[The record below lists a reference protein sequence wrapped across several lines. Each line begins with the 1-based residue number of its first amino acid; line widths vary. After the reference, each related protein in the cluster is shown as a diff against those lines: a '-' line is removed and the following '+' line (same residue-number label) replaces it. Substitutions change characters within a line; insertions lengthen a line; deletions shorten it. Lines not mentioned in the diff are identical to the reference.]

1 MSENKLTLESAG
13 AVRPGVLSLTI
24 KDRGSL
30 YASYMPFLK
39 GGGLFIPTNRSYRM
53 GEDVFL
59 LVTLPGES
67 EKVQVAGRVVW
78 MTPVG
83 ARGNRTA
90 GVGVQ
95 FADKDSVVI
104 RNRIEAILGS
114 ALKSERQTHTM

>member
-1 MSENKLTLESAG
+1 MAENKNLPDLGGLT
-13 AVRPGVLSLTI
+13 RPGVLALTI
-24 KDRGSL
+24 KDRASL

-39 GGGLFIPTNRSYRM
+39 GGGLFIPTNRNYRM

-59 LVTLPGES
+59 LVALPGET
-67 EKVQVAGRVVW
+67 EKVQVAGKVVW

-95 FADKDSVVI
+95 FTDKDSVVV

>member
-1 MSENKLTLESAG
+1 MPEIGAAG
-13 AVRPGVLSLTI
+13 RPGVLALTI
-24 KDRGSL
+24 KDRASL

-39 GGGLFIPTNRSYRM
+39 GGGLFIPTSRSYRM

-59 LVTLPGES
+59 LVTLPGET
-67 EKVQVAGRVVW
+67 EKVQVAGKVAW

-83 ARGNRTA
+83 ARSNRTA

-95 FADKDSVVI
+95 FTDKDAVVV

-114 ALKSERQTHTM
+114 ALKSDRLTHTM

>member
-1 MSENKLTLESAG
+1 METKILPETGA
-13 AVRPGVLSLTI
+13 AVRAGVLALTI
-24 KDRGSL
+24 KDRASL
-30 YASYMPFLK
+30 YAAYMPFLK

-59 LVTLPGES
+59 LITLPGET
-67 EKVQVAGRVVW
+67 EKVQVAGKVAW

-95 FADKDSVVI
+95 FSDKDAVVI

>member
-1 MSENKLTLESAG
+1 VGENKNMPEIGG
-13 AVRPGVLSLTI
+13 AVRAGVLALTI
-24 KDRGSL
+24 KDRPSL

-39 GGGLFIPTNRSYRM
+39 GGGLFIPTNRAYHM

-59 LVTLPGES
+59 LVTLPGET
-67 EKVQVAGRVVW
+67 EKVQVAGKIAW

-95 FADKDSVVI
+95 FTDKDAVVI
-104 RNRIEAILGS
+104 RNRIEAILGT